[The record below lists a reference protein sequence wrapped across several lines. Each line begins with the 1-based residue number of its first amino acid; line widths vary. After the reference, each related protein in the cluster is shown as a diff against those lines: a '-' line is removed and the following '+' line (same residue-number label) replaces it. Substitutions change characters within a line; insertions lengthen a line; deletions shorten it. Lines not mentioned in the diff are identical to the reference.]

1 MVAGTVTEDLF
12 LASRVARSEGWG
24 GGLRGEDA
32 RDEGTGEVGE
42 FREDAGDVSLGFFGS
57 SDLEFSFLV
66 VIVMVWM
73 VVL

>member
-1 MVAGTVTEDLF
+1 MLAGTVTEDLF

-32 RDEGTGEVGE
+32 RDEETGEVGE
-42 FREDAGDVSLGFFGS
+42 FWEDAGDDPLGFFS
-57 SDLEFSFLV
+57 SSNLELSFLV